1 MIPEW
6 LSLIDIAYIAA
17 ALLFALGGLQKGFA
31 SQVAHIITFVT
42 LGAVL
47 FFAYPSIYTYMGRLF
62 RNLNETYMMWLILAG
77 LAVLTIVFFI
87 YITKLLANV
96 LKMQISDRT
105 DRVYGFIL
113 GFIRGALVALFVLL
127 FIVILGSEKF
137 YAVLSE
143 KSRIGQLVCY
153 EMVPRIQPH
162 LNRESVGGG
171 FDRMREALIYQEEAG
186 LPEE

>member
-6 LSLIDIAYIAA
+6 LSLIDVAYIAV

-31 SQVAHIITFVT
+31 SQIAHIITFVM
-42 LGAVL
+42 LGVVL
-47 FFAYPSIYTYMGRLF
+47 FFAYPSIFTYMGRLF

-113 GFIRGALVALFVLL
+113 GFVRGALVALFAML
-127 FIVILGSEKF
+127 FLVILGSEKF
-137 YAVLSE
+137 YSGLSE
-143 KSRIGQLVCY
+143 KSYVGQLVCY

-162 LNRESVGGG
+162 LNKESVGDG
-171 FDRMREALIYQEEAG
+171 FDKMREALIYQEEAG